1 LPEIDKIKLLIR
13 YLRPENQTDPKKVL
27 GRMSNL
33 EPIPYNQPDVLDDDA
48 YPITQTCTD
57 ITEKNE
63 MQLKGTS

>member
-1 LPEIDKIKLLIR
+1 
-13 YLRPENQTDPKKVL
+13 LRHGNQTDPKKIL